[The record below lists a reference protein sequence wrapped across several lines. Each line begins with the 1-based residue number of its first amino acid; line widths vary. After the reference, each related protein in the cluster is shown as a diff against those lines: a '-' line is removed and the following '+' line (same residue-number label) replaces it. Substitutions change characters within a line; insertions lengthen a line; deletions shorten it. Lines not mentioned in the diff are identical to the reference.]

1 MYWNNQGAV
10 IEAGELTFN
19 NNIRC
24 IEISEHEREKHDFYS
39 FNNNIRCIEIFKL
52 PAMQDLRERFN
63 NNIRCIEINYLQY
76 RYMYL
81 YRLITT

>member
-1 MYWNNQGAV
+1 MS
-10 IEAGELTFN
+10 IMILLLTIGIMFN

-24 IEISEHEREKHDFYS
+24 IEILILIQTQLHD
-39 FNNNIRCIEIFKL
+39 N
-52 PAMQDLRERFN
+52 AFN